1 MTILNPDKNIR
12 IAYITALQAATG
24 LKVWH
29 RKIPKNIS
37 PIPAKYIILDTQ
49 SKNETVVAKNNEER
63 ETYFEWTVTIDVN
76 IYNVNQVGYSNAD
89 VVDDLEQIVISVIR
103 QGINIPNFNNKNT
116 NILESQDLSADTT
129 TQSIDRK
136 MIKFEHWLNRTEIP

>member
-12 IAYITALQAATG
+12 IAYIQALQAATG

-29 RKIPKNIS
+29 RKVPKNIS
-37 PIPAKYIILDTQ
+37 PIPPKYIILDTQ
-49 SKNETVVAKNNEER
+49 SKNETVVSKNNEER
-63 ETYFEWTVTIDVN
+63 ETYFEWLVTLDVN

-89 VVDDLEQIVISVIR
+89 VVDDLEQIIISVIR
-103 QGINIPNFNNKNT
+103 QGIDIPNFSNKNT

-136 MIKFEHWLNRTEIP
+136 MIKFEHWLNRSEI

>member
-1 MTILNPDKNIR
+1 MTILNPDKHIR
-12 IAYITALQAATG
+12 IAYIQALQAATG

-29 RKIPKNIS
+29 RKVPKNIS
-37 PIPAKYIILDTQ
+37 PIPSKYIILDTQ
-49 SKNETVVAKNNEER
+49 SKNETVNAKNNDER
-63 ETYFEWTVTIDVN
+63 ETYFEWLVTLDVN

-103 QGINIPNFNNKNT
+103 QGIDIPNFNNKNT

-136 MIKFEHWLNRTEIP
+136 MIKFEHWLNRAEI